1 MQKLGLGTRSKVGRK
16 MLLRKGSSTKKEYEK
31 KKYKKT
37 PEFKMD
43 IRERKTTEIKKFLIK
58 LKNFIRK

>member
-1 MQKLGLGTRSKVGRK
+1 

-37 PEFKMD
+37 PEFKMNT
-43 IRERKTTEIKKFLIK
+43 RERKTTERKKFLIK

>member
-37 PEFKMD
+37 PEFKMN
-43 IRERKTTEIKKFLIK
+43 IRERKTT
-58 LKNFIRK
+58 